1 MRTKNI
7 RFAATLVAMAAA
19 SAPRGRVLFMAD
31 AGRTQKPDAKPW
43 YTVKD
48 EVDGAVEITIYERI
62 GYDWWSGE
70 GVEGKKFVEDLQK
83 IPQGRPITL
92 RINSHGGNVHDGM
105 LIYNRLKERRAQLT
119 VKVDG
124 VAASIASVIALSG
137 SKLEMPRNSLLMV
150 HNPWAYAE
158 GDAATMRQ
166 AADMLDKHRDAIMAV
181 YEEKTGAT
189 KDQIKGWMDRETWMT
204 GDEAH
209 ANKFCDHVTNEE
221 ISFQAC
227 TSDDLRR
234 FRNVPEQLKG
244 NPQQSRKTEDQMK
257 KNQILARLRELGVEN
272 VDEGMEVAEL
282 QKLLTKAEAAE
293 KIRAANI
300 KNKNRQR
307 QPANDID
314 DGEGAGDGEGEG
326 DGEGAGD
333 GEGDEPSAPSNR
345 SRNHVQAVSV
355 QDYNRLQK
363 QLDGVNAR
371 FQAERKKTVEAAV
384 RQCVNEDRLD
394 ANASD
399 RWVKRILAAAT
410 EEDGDAIL
418 ADLQAAAPRPP
429 GSQSVGVVITGESPK
444 DIERGI
450 LNMRQPLE
458 SWKKGND
465 VEGRILSANAM
476 SIALA
481 INDANNR
488 KKLQH
493 VLNTNTVDPALKRN
507 VILQDFMRDFKR
519 KLLRLGIFATTYS
532 NIPLQ
537 GTNKMT
543 IPFYELDTTTSKN
556 FSNTTGYEFDH
567 DTSTGKR
574 ELTVNKRKYKPMT
587 FHSEEFRRQP
597 YFKPSVNMALMAEQL
612 SVDVWLDVLS
622 ILTRSNYGSP
632 VTNIE
637 AGAFDSDEMAR
648 LRKVANDEDWPDTG
662 RSCCLTTDFELALL
676 QDDAIKHLDKS
687 GSNAALRTGSTGN
700 LSGFDMF
707 YTPRMPS
714 NSEDLAGFICLPTAV
729 LVGTAPIAPAP
740 GVRNQLLAYDLVVD
754 PDLGIALEYRYW
766 GEAQMDKDREVVEM
780 NYGYDKGHESALK
793 LISNGANEYSSS
805 SSVSSVNSSS
815 SSSSSASF

>member
-1 MRTKNI
+1 MK
-7 RFAATLVAMAAA
+7 FAAALAALATA

-31 AGRTQKPDAKPW
+31 AAKAKKPDAKPW
-43 YTVKD
+43 YSVKA
-48 EVDGAVEITIYERI
+48 EADGAAEITIYERI

-124 VAASIASVIALSG
+124 VAASIASVIALAG

-158 GDAATMRQ
+158 GDADTMRQ

-189 KDQIKGWMDRETWMT
+189 REQIKGWMDRETWMT

-209 ANKFCDHVTNEE
+209 ANKFCDQVTNEQ

-227 TSDDLRR
+227 SPEDLGR
-234 FRNVPEQLKG
+234 FRNVPEQLRG
-244 NPQQSRKTEDQMK
+244 NPQQNRKTEDQMNK
-257 KNQILARLRELGVEN
+257 TKILARLRELGVAD
-272 VDEGMEVAEL
+272 VDETMEVADL
-282 QKLLTKAEAAE
+282 QKLLVKAEAAE
-293 KIRAANI
+293 KIRAQNA
-300 KNKNRQR
+300 KNKARR

-314 DGEGAGDGEGEG
+314 EGAEGEGEGEGAGEGEGEG
-326 DGEGAGD
+326 TDA
-333 GEGDEPSAPSNR
+333 SAPSNR
-345 SRNHVQAVSV
+345 SSNRVQAVSV

-371 FQAERKKTVEAAV
+371 FQAERKKTVTAAV
-384 RQCVNEDRLD
+384 QQCVNEDRLD

-410 EEDGDAIL
+410 EEEGNEIL

-429 GSQSVGVVITGESPK
+429 GSASVGVVISGESPK
-444 DIERGI
+444 DIERGV
-450 LNMRQPLE
+450 LNLRQPLE
-458 SWKKGND
+458 SFRRGND
-465 VEGRILSANAM
+465 VDSKVLSANAL
-476 SIALA
+476 SIAMA
-481 INDANNR
+481 INDAANR

-543 IPFYELDTTTSKN
+543 IPFYDLDTTTSKN

-567 DTSTGKR
+567 DTATGKR
-574 ELTVNKRKYKPMT
+574 ELTINKRKYKPMT

-597 YFKPSVNMALMAEQL
+597 YFRPSVNMALMAEQL

-622 ILTRSNYGSP
+622 VLTRSNYGAP

-637 AGAFDSDEMAR
+637 AGAFDSDEMAK
-648 LRKVANDEDWPDTG
+648 LRKIANDADWPDTG
-662 RSCCLTTDFELALL
+662 RGCCLTTDFELALL
-676 QDDAIKHLDKS
+676 QDDAIKHMDKS
-687 GSNAALRTGSTGN
+687 GSNAALRTGSTGM

-707 YTPRMPS
+707 YTPRLPT

-740 GVRNQLLAYDLVVD
+740 GVRSQLLAYDLVVD

-780 NYGYDKGHESALK
+780 NYGYDKGHERALK
-793 LISNGANEYSSS
+793 LISNGASEYSSS
-805 SSVSSVNSSS
+805 SSASSVNSSS